1 MASKPRERNQRLK
14 WFAILML
21 FLVFETTQA
30 GITLYIDRK
39 FAVDQMGLDTKNDIF
54 LIKNGVKNKVF
65 NNPALFRQTTTPLAA
80 TLNRVE
86 LTWLAFKH
94 EERYSLRV
102 ISGNLNIMKNPIVSL
117 RNLKGNISKA
127 SKTFEV
133 SLKCTG
139 LVQGLVDIHFTLNY
153 TNYSKTT
160 GRSLESTL
168 EFVLSKHCDRSE
180 KSLEEGTTE
189 SSNQKPVDR
198 TLVVTITAVLA
209 FLVCVVIA
217 VVFFW
222 RYVKRL
228 RKKFGFDEGL
238 ERLASPRESFRS
250 SSISIPVPSQ
260 VPTVVYSPKRNAS
273 GQFCTKIAKYNEKP
287 RETTIQGHSCETRVV
302 TTSQDLSKAPARPFS
317 LNRQSSSRE
326 SKLFTPVSIPDDD
339 EVFTSDETDI
349 ALVQNRDEHNKT
361 LSLAK
366 DASDSQLA
374 FATLNEYWSEKL
386 GESVKSRDHV
396 EIRSEVLGEGT
407 FGRVMRGKLI
417 VACKATEADVDLAVK
432 ICQEDVDFDHMIA
445 FVNEAILMKKL
456 SHENLLNLLGVVLQV
471 GSAPLIL
478 TAYMQHGDLHKFLR
492 HSRGIGIRRQLIGS
506 KQLVNFGSQI
516 ARGME
521 YLASQKI
528 VHRDLAARN
537 CLVDENLNIKIGD
550 FGLARELKQFSLH
563 KMEHPT
569 QLAVKWLALESLLYY
584 IFTEKSDVWSFGI
597 VLWELVT
604 LGSQPYA
611 GLDNYE
617 VMPYLETGKRLPR
630 PLRCPDDLYSIM
642 QSCWLP
648 SPEERPTFSVLV
660 HKLEDYELRLR
671 PSCITFEFDEDTI
684 EMSDGLF

>member
-1 MASKPRERNQRLK
+1 MASKTRGKNQRLICI
-14 WFAILML
+14 AILML

-30 GITLYIDRK
+30 GISLYIHRT
-39 FAVDQMGLDTKNDIF
+39 FAADQMGLDTKNDIF
-54 LIKNGVKNKVF
+54 LIKNGKRNDVF

-86 LTWLAFKH
+86 LTWQAFNH

-102 ISGNLNIMKNPIVSL
+102 TSGNLKIMKNPTVSL
-117 RNLKGNISKA
+117 PNLKGIISKA
-127 SKTFEV
+127 SDTFEV

-139 LVQGLVDIHFTLNY
+139 LVQGLVDIHFALNY
-153 TNYSKTT
+153 TNYMKTT
-160 GRSLESTL
+160 GRSLEFTL

-180 KSLEEGTTE
+180 KSLKKGANE

-198 TLVVTITAVLA
+198 TLVVTVSAVLA
-209 FLVCVVIA
+209 FLVCVILA

-222 RYVKRL
+222 RYVKRI
-228 RKKFGFDEGL
+228 RKKFSFDEGL
-238 ERLASPRESFRS
+238 ERLASPRESFGS

-260 VPTVVYSPKRNAS
+260 VPTVVYSPKKHTS
-273 GQFCTKIAKYNEKP
+273 GQFCTKVAKCDEKP

-302 TTSQDLSKAPARPFS
+302 TSSQQDLSNVPYRPFS
-317 LNRQSSSRE
+317 FNRQSSSKE
-326 SKLFTPVSIPDDD
+326 SKLFTQISIPED
-339 EVFTSDETDI
+339 EVFISDETDV
-349 ALVQNRDEHNKT
+349 ALAQSQDEHNET

-396 EIRSEVLGEGT
+396 EIRSEVLGQGT

-432 ICQEDVDFDHMIA
+432 ICQEDVDFDQMIA

-471 GSAPLIL
+471 GSSPLIL
-478 TAYMQHGDLHKFLR
+478 TSYMQHGDLHKFLR

-537 CLVDENLNIKIGD
+537 CLVDGNLNIKIGD

-563 KMEHPT
+563 KMEQPT

-648 SPEERPTFSVLV
+648 TPEERPTFSVLV